1 MLDVLKIERT
11 FVATMTG
18 GARGATLVQ
27 SVIQMSA
34 GLDLQVIAEG
44 IETLDQ
50 LRLLQSMNCELG
62 QGYLFGPPTTYEQ
75 IESLIVAGHVYPVGS
90 GDDAP
95 LLPMQRSL
103 AGPDLRIE
111 YNESAG

>member
-1 MLDVLKIERT
+1 
-11 FVATMTG
+11 
-18 GARGATLVQ
+18 
-27 SVIQMSA
+27 MSA
-34 GLDLQVIAEG
+34 ALDLQVIAEG

-62 QGYLFGPPTTYEQ
+62 QGYLFSPPTTYEQ